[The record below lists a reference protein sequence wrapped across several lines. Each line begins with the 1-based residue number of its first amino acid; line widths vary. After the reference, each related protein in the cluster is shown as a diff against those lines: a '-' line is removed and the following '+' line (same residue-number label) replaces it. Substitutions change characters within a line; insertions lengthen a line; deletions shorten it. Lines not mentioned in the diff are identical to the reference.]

1 MTYYEKYLK
10 YKNKYLNLLEKS
22 SYNSFE
28 LEEHPLAAFK
38 KYNFIQ
44 IGGALPKMYTTDV
57 PARLEAFLKGENK
70 FGIIYAPTG
79 YGKTVSGCRVIA
91 KVVNEMKAIGRKI
104 KGEILM
110 PFRVSVKEMYTYL
123 QYLNE
128 EQGES
133 LKYGYAMGGGD
144 KSEGLDSCDAI
155 VQTVGYWLV
164 KFLQNID
171 DATEKI
177 IMLDEVHDASW
188 QTNLVLNLL
197 VWKIK
202 RGANIKLLI
211 SSATLDVG
219 SISERYQIHPEVLAI
234 PPELANVDMHF
245 NEDEGFNPFDNT
257 SLNAFMVN
265 YIIQVAGGTERH
277 ILVLMPGEKEILNL
291 IRILKDN
298 AELKTT
304 GDFAILPLY
313 SDLPEEEIRRAIEFS
328 EKRKIIIA
336 TNMVENAIT
345 IDDLSATIDSCVR
358 KELFVDQDNIK
369 EIRTTLASKA
379 NIKQTAGRSG
389 RQSDKGIALLALSE
403 ARFSQLPDYTL
414 NEVDKQP
421 LYRQLIIIIKNGL
434 PFDEILSSVPPERIM
449 QDIRYL
455 VDREILEPTQA
466 SFKLT
471 EKGIIIAQL
480 NTIELFQAMF
490 FANCW
495 EASKAEGIDMR
506 SYFYYMC
513 LLTGWISLDRRFFAN
528 PRPGERAKY
537 ESLLKRDSLET
548 FLNIWITFNQL
559 PKKQRGSWCFQ
570 NGIYADGLNAIDEM
584 ISRLFSNFRHLEAD
598 EGRYD
603 VIRTNFKFIPQS
615 YEHVREMF
623 MRQFIRTF
631 SPFKLRL
638 LRERDRGNL
647 RYQNLALENSVL
659 NPRKIFVLDGEPS
672 KYVLGL
678 NFFKSKGY
686 CNITDF
692 IIRERD
698 AQDVEILQRKLDT
711 LKDMKRTAFARIIK
725 ENNEKGT
732 PIPESE
738 KAKILEQIESL
749 TFDKLDEDP

>member
-22 SYNSFE
+22 YFNSFE
-28 LEEHPLAAFK
+28 IEENPLAIFK
-38 KYNFIQ
+38 KYNFLQ
-44 IGGALPKMYTTDV
+44 RGGALPKMYSTDV

-70 FGIIYAPTG
+70 FGIVYAPTG
-79 YGKTVSGCRVIA
+79 YGKTVTGCRVIA
-91 KVVNEMKAIGRKI
+91 KVVNEIKTAGRKI

-110 PFRVSVKEMYTYL
+110 PFRVSVKEMYN
-123 QYLNE
+123 YLNILNK

-133 LKYGYAMGGGD
+133 LNYGYAMGGGD
-144 KSEGLDSCDAI
+144 KSEGLDSCDAV

-171 DATEKI
+171 DPTEKI

-197 VWKIK
+197 IWKIK

-219 SISERYQIHPEVLAI
+219 SISAKYDIHPEVLAI
-234 PPELANVDMHF
+234 PPELANVDM
-245 NEDEGFNPFDNT
+245 NYNADEHFNPFDNA
-257 SLNAFMVN
+257 SLNAFMLN
-265 YIIQVAGGTERH
+265 YITQVVDGTERH
-277 ILVLMPGEKEILNL
+277 ILVLMPGEREILNL
-291 IRILKDN
+291 IRILQDN
-298 AELKTT
+298 AELKTK

-313 SDLPEEEIRRAIEFS
+313 SELPEEEIRRAIEFS

-369 EIRTTLASKA
+369 EIKTTLASKA

-389 RQSDKGIALLALSE
+389 RQKERGIALLALSE
-403 ARFSQLPDYTL
+403 PRFNELPDYTL

-434 PFDEILSSVPPERIM
+434 PFNEILSSVPIERTM
-449 QDIRYL
+449 GDIRYL
-455 VDREILEPTQA
+455 VDREILEPNGA
-466 SFKLT
+466 SFRLT
-471 EKGIIIAQL
+471 AKGIIISEL

-495 EASKAEGIDMR
+495 EASKTEGVDME
-506 SYFYYMC
+506 SYFYYMS
-513 LLTGWISLDRRFFAN
+513 LLTAWISLERRFFAN
-528 PRPGERAKY
+528 PRPGEGPKY

-559 PKKQRGSWCFQ
+559 PKKQKASWCFQ
-570 NGIYADGLNAIDEM
+570 NGIYVDGLNSIDEM
-584 ISRLFSNFRHLEAD
+584 IGRLFSNFRRLEAN
-598 EGRYD
+598 EARYA
-603 VIRTNFKFIPQS
+603 VIRTNFKFTVRS
-615 YEHVREMF
+615 YEQVKEMF
-623 MRQFIRTF
+623 MRQLVRTF
-631 SPFKLRL
+631 SPFRLRL
-638 LRERDRGNL
+638 LRDRDRGNL
-647 RYQNLALENSVL
+647 RYQNLALQNSVL
-659 NPRKIFVLDGEPS
+659 NPKKIFVQETAPN

-678 NFFKSKGY
+678 TFFKSKGFS
-686 CNITDF
+686 NITDF

-698 AQDVEILQRKLDT
+698 AQDVEILQRKLDA
-711 LKDMKRTAFARIIK
+711 LKERKREELAKFIRRKSDEGA
-725 ENNEKGT
+725 
-732 PIPESE
+732 PLSESD

-749 TFDKLDEDP
+749 SFDNLDEDP

>member
-22 SYNSFE
+22 SHNSFE
-28 LEEHPLAAFK
+28 IEENPLAIFK

-44 IGGALPKMYTTDV
+44 TGGALPKMYSTDV
-57 PARLEAFLKGENK
+57 PARLEAFLKGETK
-70 FGIIYAPTG
+70 FGIVYAPTG
-79 YGKTVSGCRVIA
+79 YGKTVTGCRVIA
-91 KVVNEMKAIGRKI
+91 KVVNEMKATGRKI

-123 QYLNE
+123 QYLNG
-128 EQGES
+128 EQRES
-133 LKYGYAMGGGD
+133 LNYGYAMGGGD

-171 DATEKI
+171 DPTEKI

-219 SISERYQIHPEVLAI
+219 SISEKYQIHPEVLAI
-234 PPELANVDMHF
+234 PPELANVDMNF
-245 NEDEGFNPFDNT
+245 NADEDFNPFDNA
-257 SLNAFMVN
+257 SLNAFMLN
-265 YIIQVAGGTERH
+265 YITQVVEGTERH

-298 AELKTT
+298 AELKTK

-313 SDLPEEEIRRAIEFS
+313 SQLSDEEIREAIGFS

-389 RQSDKGIALLALSE
+389 RQGDKGIALLALSE
-403 ARFSQLPDYTL
+403 ARFNELPDYTL

-434 PFDEILSSVPPERIM
+434 PFDEILSSVSPERIM
-449 QDIRYL
+449 QDITYL
-455 VDREILEPTQA
+455 VDREMLEPNGA
-466 SFKLT
+466 SFRLT
-471 EKGIIIAQL
+471 AKGIIVSQL
-480 NTIELFQAMF
+480 NTIELFPAIF

-495 EASKAEGIDMR
+495 EGSKAEGVDMA
-506 SYFYYMC
+506 SYFYYMT
-513 LLTGWISLDRRFFAN
+513 LLTAWMSLDRTFFAN
-528 PRPGERAKY
+528 SKSGEQPKY
-537 ESLLKRDSLET
+537 ESLLRRDSLET

-584 ISRLFSNFRHLEAD
+584 ISRLFSNFIHLEAD
-598 EGRYD
+598 EAKYV
-603 VIRTNFKFIPQS
+603 VIRTNFRFITRS
-615 YEHVREMF
+615 YEQVKEMF

-647 RYQNLALENSVL
+647 RYQNSALQNSVL
-659 NPRKIFVLDGEPS
+659 NSRKIFVRDAAPN

-678 NFFKSKGY
+678 TFFKSKGY

-698 AQDVEILQRKLDT
+698 AEDVQVLQRKLVA
-711 LKDMKRTAFARIIK
+711 LKNHKRDQLARLI
-725 ENNEKGT
+725 EQGT
-732 PIPESE
+732 QISESE
-738 KAKILEQIESL
+738 KARLLEQIESL
-749 TFDKLDEDP
+749 TLDKLDEDP